1 MNYYLTQY
9 GEWIAVALALGLYFA
24 YLGLLAGEK
33 WLARF
38 LSRLDRKRW
47 LEQVRREDPE
57 LYEEMENLR

>member
-9 GEWIAVALALGLYFA
+9 GEWIAVALALGIYGS
-24 YLGLLAGEK
+24 YLALMAGEK
-33 WLARF
+33 WVARKLA
-38 LSRLDRKRW
+38 RLDRKRW